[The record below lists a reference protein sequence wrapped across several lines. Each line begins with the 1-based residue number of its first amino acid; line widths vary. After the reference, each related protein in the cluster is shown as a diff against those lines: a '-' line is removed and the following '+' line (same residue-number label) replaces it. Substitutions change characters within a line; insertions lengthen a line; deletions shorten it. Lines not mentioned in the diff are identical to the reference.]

1 MVSTRFLAG
10 SCAGYTL
17 YYTVEEWCIGK
28 APEGSV
34 AMCNL
39 FIHYPASL
47 IDEWIRED
55 IPFADLTTSVLG
67 LAGKRSRARVVTREP
82 IVVCGLQEAARIYE
96 HLGASVK
103 PLVAEGE
110 QVEAGTT
117 LMIAEGTAGS
127 LHAAWRVAQSLI
139 AIGSA
144 VASYTN
150 SLVKRAKQANP
161 HTIVAVV
168 RKAPPGLRHLYYHCV
183 LCGGASLHRIGIS
196 DSFLAFPNHTRL
208 LGGINKLIEAI
219 KERRDLIGE
228 RRIVVEVETIEEA
241 IAAAKSGVIDE
252 VQLDHMDPVEL
263 EKVVKTIKSINP
275 NVRVAIGGGINID
288 NIANYAS
295 TGVDV
300 IVTSAPYWVKPA
312 NITTIIEP
320 LSNVG

>member
-1 MVSTRFLAG
+1 
-10 SCAGYTL
+10 
-17 YYTVEEWCIGK
+17 
-28 APEGSV
+28 
-34 AMCNL
+34 MCNL

-47 IDEWIRED
+47 IDEWIKED
-55 IPFADLTTSVLG
+55 IPFADLTTSILG
-67 LAGKRSRARVVTREP
+67 LVKKQSRAKIITREP
-82 IVVCGLQEAARIYE
+82 ITVCGLQEAARVYE

-103 PLVAEGE
+103 PIVAEGE

-127 LHAAWRVAQSLI
+127 LHAAWRVAQSFI

-144 VASYTN
+144 IASYTR
-150 SLVKRAKQANP
+150 SLVKRAKQVNP
-161 HTIVAVV
+161 NIIIAVA

-183 LCGGASLHRIGIS
+183 LCGGASLHRVGIS

-208 LGGINKLIEAI
+208 LGGIHSLIEVI
-219 KERRDLIGE
+219 RERRDLIGE
-228 RRIVVEVETIEEA
+228 RRVVVEVETIEEA

-263 EKVVKTIKSINP
+263 EKVVKIIKSINP
-275 NVRVAIGGGINID
+275 NVRVAIGGGINAD
-288 NIANYAS
+288 NIADYAS

-320 LSNVG
+320 LNNAETM